1 MCDSTQTTEKI
12 HNKLKFQ
19 HVKTGRSIGGS
30 LMNKYIHYVSHSPN
44 STLTAKAL
52 TMAYKSREQPEHVMF
67 YSNQGCHY
75 TSRQF
80 HQYLWRYRMKQSMS
94 RRGNV
99 WYNSTMER
107 FFRSLKTEWVSSTGY
122 QDFKEANNS
131 IIDYII
137 GDYSQAKSGHIS
149 TMVV

>member
-1 MCDSTQTTEKI
+1 
-12 HNKLKFQ
+12 
-19 HVKTGRSIGGS
+19 
-30 LMNKYIHYVSHSPN
+30 
-44 STLTAKAL
+44 
-52 TMAYKSREQPEHVMF
+52 
-67 YSNQGCHY
+67 
-75 TSRQF
+75 
-80 HQYLWRYRMKQSMS
+80 MKQSMS